1 MGKENHYLL
10 LSNSVY
16 IQIKYNKI
24 CKAILE
30 EEQVTHESQADCL
43 PLSRGSKEFYQKRKS
58 QCGLILAFKYGGSC
72 QQFHDLSIL
81 GTLQLVNCSSRHH
94 APGSSPLCWIMMSS
108 RPDLVSIHLLALG
121 SDPSF

>member
-16 IQIKYNKI
+16 IQIKYNKM

-43 PLSRGSKEFYQKRKS
+43 PLGRRSEEFDQKRKS
-58 QCGLILAFKYGGSC
+58 PCGLVLAFKYQGSC
-72 QQFHDLSIL
+72 QHFHDLSIL
-81 GTLQLVNCSSRHH
+81 GILQLVNSSSRHH
-94 APGSSPLCWIMMSS
+94 APGSSLFAG
-108 RPDLVSIHLLALG
+108 L
-121 SDPSF
+121 